1 MSSIIRPVKAAK
13 LNFLLESHLPEAVW
27 TFGGALR
34 FDETLHIVTAQLN
47 SVLPQRKPIRVAGCP
62 ACNWS
67 LDWYRE
73 RRPMPLHVYA
83 DWLEK
88 YAANNIGVLLT
99 FDNPCISEDMLDDS
113 YASALL
119 NELVKRDRVH
129 RNAVCVASDLL
140 AAHIRSRYR
149 KLPLICHPNRL
160 IMEQSRRAPALY
172 DKLTEQYDRVCLH
185 PADASRPSIFTAI
198 THPERFDIIINDS
211 LPRNS
216 ALRRE
221 HLRVLA
227 DIRKAP
233 YDMDLCRRRTAL
245 AERDNW
251 HTVTKDT
258 LRQKVS
264 CNLTRTE
271 SAALYAA
278 GYRSFII
285 QASQFRNEMTLLWDI
300 FTCILD
306 SRPDISNKTALIAS
320 SIMSAMG
327 APKGELPS
335 GLKSFSF
342 TNYE

>member
-1 MSSIIRPVKAAK
+1 MSSIIRPVKASE
-13 LNFLLESHLPEAVW
+13 LNFLLESYLPEAVW

-34 FDETLHIVTAQLN
+34 FDRTLNTITTQLSN
-47 SVLPQRKPIRVAGCP
+47 LLPQRKPIRVAGCP

-67 LDWYRE
+67 LDWYQE
-73 RRPMPLHVYA
+73 RRPMPLHVYT

-88 YAANNIGVLLT
+88 YAADSIGVLLT
-99 FDNPCISEDMLDDS
+99 FDNPCISEDMLEDS
-113 YASALL
+113 YANTLL
-119 NELVKRDRVH
+119 DELYKRDRVH

-140 AAHIRSRYR
+140 AAHIRSRYP
-149 KLPLICHPNRL
+149 KLPLFCHPNRL
-160 IMEQSRRAPALY
+160 IMEPARRTPALY
-172 DKLTEQYDRVCLH
+172 NKLAEQYNRVCLH
-185 PADASRPSIFTAI
+185 PADASRPAIYTAI
-198 THPERFDIIINDS
+198 NHPERFDIIINDS

-221 HLRVLA
+221 HLKVLA

-233 YDMDLCRRRTAL
+233 YNVNLCLRRTTL

-251 HTVTKDT
+251 HTVTKDA
-258 LRQKVS
+258 LRQKAS

-271 SAALYAA
+271 SSALYAA
-278 GYRSFII
+278 GFRSFVI

-300 FTCILD
+300 FACILD

-335 GLKSFSF
+335 GLKAFSFS
-342 TNYE
+342 NYE